1 MNDIKLP
8 EDDELTTGF
17 MVANHIIDDF
27 SHEDMVY
34 MVGYGLKVIKNEE
47 MKYTDLNELIN
58 EVRNGDGIVRLA
70 KEMQAETSALLAEFG
85 IEPHMVWLEE
95 SKEKK
100 DLEYQKQLQQ
110 SEVLRRQEELN
121 RLQAL
126 SKQPSLMN
134 ANNTLMAD
142 IMAQQMQMQQQAQPM
157 QQQMQMPA
165 PVQPLEMQKAPEQ
178 KHSMSLLDRY
188 AMMMEQSTAMQEQQ
202 KVQEIQK
209 LYDKNGVE
217 LTIEQA
223 KQSEHVYDKNGMEI
237 EKQTLDALYKSSPE
251 RADSLELQKD
261 DKTLQNIELEKE
273 KPSRGEW
280 GDRVVDLERTQTEQ
294 TIELEKRQMDAN
306 EAQIQEQQARN
317 AEEARKRSREENE
330 RLRAGTIAS
339 MKGLDINLAREG
351 VDKSIDDGG
360 TVAVEQNTEIV
371 NHQEVQEMREEKSAS
386 NDGAE
391 VTVTGEV
398 IEETKPNFLDNIL
411 KDEEEEEAW
420 KNDPVLQWRAAMRED
435 EEDDFFD
442 ETQIKT
448 KG

>member
-85 IEPHMVWLEE
+85 IEPRMVWLEE

-142 IMAQQMQMQQQAQPM
+142 IMAQQMQQQAQPV
-157 QQQMQMPA
+157 QQMQMPA
-165 PVQPLEMQKAPEQ
+165 SVQPLEMQKAPEQ
-178 KHSMSLLDRY
+178 ERPMSLLDRY
-188 AMMMEQSTAMQEQQ
+188 AMMMEQSTVLQEQQ

-209 LYDKNGVE
+209 LYDKNGIE

-317 AEEARKRSREENE
+317 AEEARKRAREENE

-371 NHQEVQEMREEKSAS
+371 NYQEVQEMREEKSAS

-411 KDEEEEEAW
+411 KDDEEEEAW